1 MWLDNL
7 KALKKK
13 TGVTNVQIAKETF
26 IPERTIARIFTGE
39 TPNPTITTLIPI
51 IKCLGGSL
59 SEVFADTKAIVGD
72 QNLATLQA
80 EIDVIIAERDL
91 LTAQKDILETKVTTL
106 TAENELLKT
115 QLLHKDELLAVH
127 NRYLSIINKE

>member
-13 TGVTNVQIAKETF
+13 TGMTNMQIAKETF

-51 IKCLGGSL
+51 IKRLGGSL

-91 LTAQKDILETKVTTL
+91 LTAQKAILETNVATL
-106 TAENELLKT
+106 TTENELLKT

-127 NRYLSIINKE
+127 NRYLTLINKD

>member
-7 KALKKK
+7 KELKKK
-13 TGVTNVQIAKETF
+13 TGMKNAQIAKETF
-26 IPERTIARIFTGE
+26 LPERTIARIFAGE

-80 EIDVIIAERDL
+80 DIDVITAERDL
-91 LTAQKDILETKVTTL
+91 LTAQKAILETDVANL
-106 TAENELLKT
+106 TAENKLLKT
-115 QLLHKDELLAVH
+115 QLLHKDELLALH
-127 NRYLSIINKE
+127 NRYLSLINKE

>member
-1 MWLDNL
+1 MWLENL
-7 KALKKK
+7 KELKKK
-13 TGVTNVQIAKETF
+13 TGMKNAQIATETF

-59 SEVFADTKAIVGD
+59 SEIFADTKAIVGD

-80 EIDVIIAERDL
+80 DIDVITAERDL
-91 LTAQKDILETKVTTL
+91 LTAQKAILETNVATL
-106 TAENELLKT
+106 TTENELLKT
-115 QLLHKDELLAVH
+115 QLLHKDELLALH
-127 NRYLSIINKE
+127 NRYLSLINKE